1 LIASLARIQDGLAGM
16 QALVDGRR
24 RATRRSRV
32 SAAGSEAMTDRERV
46 LRRVEEGRATRAAE
60 LAAAVSSPVPLA
72 VRLGAVH
79 RDGARV
85 FDP

>member
-1 LIASLARIQDGLAGM
+1 
-16 QALVDGRR
+16 
-24 RATRRSRV
+24 
-32 SAAGSEAMTDRERV
+32 MTDRERV

-60 LAAAVSSPVPLA
+60 LAAAVSSPVSLA

-85 FDP
+85 FDPVTGQEGVVVGRASENIVIPAAK